1 MARELFGTGFW
12 HSKLNADAASFVFDT
27 QDMAVIYAVIAGAAA
42 GGVRAVE
49 FLNLQRRDT

>member
-27 QDMAVIYAVIAGAAA
+27 QDMAVIYAVIVGAAA